1 MLKKLGI
8 AAACGIALYGVV
20 RLINRNLIVLTH
32 VPGQFPDLLAPRPE
46 GPEDAATAS
55 AAGAPETH
63 EKTLITVGAD
73 AAVTEVTCAGEG
85 QVQAQVPDCGTPES
99 TCA

>member
-20 RLINRNLIVLTH
+20 RLINRNLIVLT
-32 VPGQFPDLLAPRPE
+32 QLPDLLAPRPE

-55 AAGAPETH
+55 AVGAHETH

-85 QVQAQVPDCGTPES
+85 QVQAQMPDCGTQAS